1 MLKKVLITGVDGFVG
16 IYMASYFLEQGCQ
29 VAGTSWSFDDT
40 KATQEIKK
48 DASVEKINILD
59 SDSLKLFVKKEN
71 PDAVAHL
78 AAQTAIPPSWKD
90 PAGTLRINN
99 EGTYNL
105 FSGIL
110 ALNRDIPV
118 LVIGAAAEYG
128 HVKSDGSLISENDH
142 FSPDNPYAVS
152 KIAEEMI
159 AYQYYLSHGLYTLRA
174 RPFTHVGPGQDS
186 RFVCSEFSRAIAQIE
201 KGLIPCE
208 MRVGNLEIRRD
219 FLDVRDVIAAYDL
232 ILEKGKKGEVYNVC
246 SSKGVSIGE
255 ILQILQSNSRKEIK
269 VIFDENKVRK
279 NEALAIVG
287 DNSKIKRELGWK
299 PKYDLEKTI
308 LDMLDYWR
316 ERV

>member
-1 MLKKVLITGVDGFVG
+1 MFKKIFITGVDGFVG
-16 IYMASYFLEQGCQ
+16 IYMARYFLEKGCQ
-29 VAGTSWSFDDT
+29 VAGTSWSFDDSKT
-40 KATQEIKK
+40 IQEIKK

-59 SDSLKLFVKKEN
+59 SDSLVRFIKKQN
-71 PDAVAHL
+71 PEAVVHL
-78 AAQTAIPPSWKD
+78 AAQAAIPPSWKD

-105 FSGIL
+105 FFGIQ
-110 ALNRDIPV
+110 ALNRDIPI

-128 HVKSDGSLISENDH
+128 HVKCDGSLISEEDR

-159 AYQYYLSHGLYTLRA
+159 AYQYYLSHGLHTVRA

-186 RFVCSEFSRAIAQIE
+186 RFVCSEFSRAIAQME
-201 KGLIPCE
+201 RGLIPCE

-219 FLDVRDVIAAYDL
+219 FLDVRDVITAYDL

-246 SSKGVSIGE
+246 SSKGTSIGE
-255 ILQILQSNSRKEIK
+255 ILQLLQSNSEKKIK
-269 VIFDENKVRK
+269 VIIDENKVRK

-287 DNSKIKRELGWK
+287 DNSKIKRELGWT